1 MKQSIVTFA
10 LLSILATSFGSVRM
24 GSGIMTFDTVTGWG
38 LGTDGK
44 SVLGPTHGSVVID
57 KAGNIYTSAIKGVVV
72 FNPAGEVIRT
82 FIDEE
87 HSSIHDMEIRDEDGI
102 EYIYGARN
110 KAGFGIKFETIS
122 GKIVLE
128 IGLKNESGLAL
139 TGLKPTAITVAPNGD
154 IFLSDGYASNIIF
167 RYDKNGK
174 YLSHFG
180 KKGDGLKEFHTP
192 HGMTLDTR
200 YDPPRLL
207 ICDRNHFPIGRLLH
221 YDLDGNFIEEAA
233 TRLNMPTSIAI
244 QGEYVSVPSLDG
256 RLYILDKK
264 NSVVSVLGYKSDP
277 GESLYKVRQENW
289 VEGVFSGTHGSY
301 WDKDGNLYVQD
312 WNIDGRIMKLARVK
326 W

>member
-57 KAGNIYTSAIKGVVV
+57 KAVNIYTSAIKGVVV

-128 IGLKNESGLAL
+128 TSFFVGNNVEIQKE
-139 TGLKPTAITVAPNGD
+139 TTA
-154 IFLSDGYASNIIF
+154 
-167 RYDKNGK
+167 
-174 YLSHFG
+174 
-180 KKGDGLKEFHTP
+180 
-192 HGMTLDTR
+192 
-200 YDPPRLL
+200 
-207 ICDRNHFPIGRLLH
+207 
-221 YDLDGNFIEEAA
+221 
-233 TRLNMPTSIAI
+233 
-244 QGEYVSVPSLDG
+244 
-256 RLYILDKK
+256 
-264 NSVVSVLGYKSDP
+264 
-277 GESLYKVRQENW
+277 
-289 VEGVFSGTHGSY
+289 
-301 WDKDGNLYVQD
+301 
-312 WNIDGRIMKLARVK
+312 
-326 W
+326 

>member
-1 MKQSIVTFA
+1 MKQSIVIFA

-38 LGTDGK
+38 LGADGK

-122 GKIVLE
+122 GKIVLK

-207 ICDRNHFPIGRLLH
+207 ICDRNHLPIGRLLH

-233 TRLNMPTSIAI
+233 TRLNMPTSVAI

-256 RLYILDKK
+256 RLYILDKN

-277 GESLYKVRQENW
+277 GESLYRVRQEDW

>member
-24 GSGIMTFDTVTGWG
+24 GSGIMTLYTVTGWG

-44 SVLGPTHGSVVID
+44 SVLGHTNGSVVIE

-139 TGLKPTAITVAPNGD
+139 TGLKPTAIPVAPNGD

-221 YDLDGNFIEEAA
+221 YDLDVNFIEEAA
-233 TRLNMPTSIAI
+233 PKLHMPTSIASP
-244 QGEYVSVPSLDG
+244 GEYVSV
-256 RLYILDKK
+256 
-264 NSVVSVLGYKSDP
+264 
-277 GESLYKVRQENW
+277 
-289 VEGVFSGTHGSY
+289 
-301 WDKDGNLYVQD
+301 
-312 WNIDGRIMKLARVK
+312 
-326 W
+326 

>member
-1 MKQSIVTFA
+1 MKHSIVIFA

-38 LGTDGK
+38 LGADGK

-57 KAGNIYTSAIKGVVV
+57 KAGNIYTSADKGVVV

-110 KAGFGIKFETIS
+110 KAGVGIKFEAIT
-122 GKIVLE
+122 GKIVLT
-128 IGLKNESGLAL
+128 IGLTNESGLPL

-207 ICDRNHFPIGRLLH
+207 ICDRNHLPIGRLLH

-233 TRLNMPTSIAI
+233 TRLNMPTSVAI

-256 RLYILDKK
+256 RLYILDKN

-277 GESLYKVRQENW
+277 GESLYKVRQEDW
-289 VEGVFSGTHGSY
+289 IEGVFSGTHGSY